1 MISIS
6 ELQDIAA
13 SEKEAEDKA
22 AEAKRL
28 RDLATYREQLKE
40 THSEFIKYIQDRIII
55 AMKRNQKKAELYSG
69 GVEKIFATM
78 KTPLSSEVLYYIA
91 DETRMAES
99 ASDVA
104 MKEEAEVVRKELLE
118 AGVKGFKK
126 GGGYL
131 GDPAIYILF

>member
-6 ELQDIAA
+6 ELQNIAT

-22 AEAKRL
+22 AEAKLL

-40 THSEFIKYIQDRIII
+40 VHPEFIKYIQDQIII
-55 AMKRNQKKAELYSG
+55 AMKRNQKRAELYSY
-69 GVEKIFATM
+69 GVEKIFAAM
-78 KTPLSSEVLYYIA
+78 KKPLHSEVLYYIA
-91 DETRMAES
+91 DETRRAGR
-99 ASDVA
+99 ALDIA
-104 MKEEAEVVRKELLE
+104 MKEEAEIIRKELLK

-131 GDPAIYILF
+131 GDPTIYVLF